1 MLRVFLFWLKMDLE
15 VERISRG
22 GPDLAMEA
30 VNSLLGAATHLDK
43 LPLMVDEAPILFF
56 LFLFWPYHMACGTSV
71 LRPGIE
77 PRAFSG
83 ESMKS

>member
-15 VERISRG
+15 AERISRG
-22 GPDLAMEA
+22 RPDLAMEA
-30 VNSLLGAATHLDK
+30 VNSVLGAAASLDK
-43 LPLMVDEAPILFF
+43 LALTVDEVPVLFF
-56 LFLFWPYHMACGTSV
+56 FFWPHRMACGILV

-83 ESMKS
+83 ESTES

>member
-56 LFLFWPYHMACGTSV
+56 YFFFGHTTWLVGPQSSDQGLNPGPSV
-71 LRPGIE
+71 VK
-77 PRAFSG
+77 A
-83 ESMKS
+83 

>member
-43 LPLMVDEAPILFF
+43 LPLMVDEVPILFF
-56 LFLFWPYHMACGTSV
+56 FFSFLAIPHGLWDLSPPT
-71 LRPGIE
+71 RD
-77 PRAFSG
+77 
-83 ESMKS
+83 